1 MLAWPMCSTMRMP
14 VALLVAFGVVLS
26 LTQTSAAGQGAVFRI
41 GADLVPLT
49 VTVSDEKQGCV
60 TDLTAADFT
69 VYENGRPQT
78 LSFFDRATV
87 PMALS
92 ILVDSSA
99 SMEMELATTQAAAA
113 SLVTALRPGDVASI
127 IDFDSRISVTQEFTN
142 DKEALRAGLANLQ
155 AGGST
160 SLYNAVYV
168 AIQELKRYT
177 AKAPDFVRRSVIVV
191 LSDGDDT
198 SSLLTF
204 DDILDYVRQS
214 GIVTYTIRLQ
224 SAFDSSSRAEPLG
237 PYVLQRLA
245 STSGGRNFVV
255 SQAAQLAAIYT
266 QIGRE
271 LACQYVLAYAP
282 TDLSREEWRSIS
294 VRVARNGAVAR
305 AREGYLARRRP

>member
-1 MLAWPMCSTMRMP
+1 MRRLRLAFSAMIG
-14 VALLVAFGVVLS
+14 AAFCLAH
-26 LTQTSAAGQGAVFRI
+26 TPAAGQATAFRI
-41 GADLVPLT
+41 AVDLVPIT
-49 VTVSDEKQGCV
+49 VTVSDAREGCV
-60 TDLTAADFT
+60 TDLTAGDFT
-69 VYENGRPQT
+69 IYENGRPQT
-78 LSFFDRATV
+78 LSFFDRASV

-99 SMEMELATTQAAAA
+99 SMEQELGTARAAAA
-113 SLVTALRPGDVASI
+113 SLVTALRQGDVASI
-127 IDFDSRISVTQEFTN
+127 IDFDSRVTVTQTFTN
-142 DKEALRAGLANLQ
+142 NKEELQAGLAQLQ

-160 SLYNAVYV
+160 SLYNAIYV
-168 AIQELKRYT
+168 AMQELKRFT
-177 AKAPDFVRRSVIVV
+177 AQAPDVARRSVIVV

-214 GIVTYTIRLQ
+214 GVVTYTIRLQ
-224 SAFDSSSRAEPLG
+224 STPVSRSTVAEPLG

-245 STSGGRNFVV
+245 AASGGRNFVV
-255 SQAAQLAAIYT
+255 TQAAQLAAIYG

-282 TDLSREEWRSIS
+282 EQAGDGWRTIS

-305 AREGYLARRRP
+305 AREGYVARRRP

>member
-1 MLAWPMCSTMRMP
+1 MCSTMRLR

-26 LTQTSAAGQGAVFRI
+26 LTQTSAGGQATVFRI

-49 VTVSDEKQGCV
+49 VTVSDQKQGCV

-69 VYENGRPQT
+69 VFENGRPQT

-99 SMEMELATTQAAAA
+99 SMEMELATAQAAAA

-127 IDFDSRISVTQEFTN
+127 IDFDSRVSETQEFTN
-142 DKEALRAGLANLQ
+142 DKEALPAGLANLQ

-177 AKAPDFVRRSVIVV
+177 AKTPDVARRSVIVV
-191 LSDGDDT
+191 LSEGDDT

-204 DDILDYVRQS
+204 DDILDFVRQS

-224 SAFDSSSRAEPLG
+224 STPFDSSRRAEPLG

-255 SQAAQLAAIYT
+255 SQTAQLAAIYA

-271 LACQYVLAYAP
+271 LACQYVLAYVP
-282 TDLSREEWRSIS
+282 TDQSRDEWRSIS